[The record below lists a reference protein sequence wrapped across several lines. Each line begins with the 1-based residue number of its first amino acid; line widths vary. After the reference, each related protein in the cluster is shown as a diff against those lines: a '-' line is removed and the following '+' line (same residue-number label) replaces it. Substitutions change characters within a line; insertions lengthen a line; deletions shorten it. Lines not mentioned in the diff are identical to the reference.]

1 MGLSPEKI
9 SHIAQASTLLG
20 HIDTQKIR
28 QLGESIASTC
38 TPFAVLEAFSHLR
51 QAAA

>member
-1 MGLSPEKI
+1 MGLAPEKI
-9 SHIAQASTLLG
+9 SHIAHAAMLLG

-28 QLGESIASTC
+28 QLGESVASAG
-38 TPFAVLEAFSHLR
+38 TPFAVLDAFSHLR